1 MLARWLR
8 DLIDS
13 LLTIGVLR
21 CMSEQRMAEK
31 SAALS
36 KDVSTLHTLF
46 NGWKASEA
54 TASADD
60 PQDAAFSDLLDKS
73 SALFV
78 ACVSPSLSET
88 L

>member
-1 MLARWLR
+1 MLAEWLC

-13 LLTIGVLR
+13 LLTIGVLC

-31 SAALS
+31 STALS
-36 KDVSTLHTLF
+36 KDVSALYTLF
-46 NGWKASEA
+46 NGWKANEA
-54 TASADD
+54 TASTDD

-73 SALFV
+73 STLFV
-78 ACVSPSLSET
+78 ACVSPSLSKT